1 MFTVTE
7 SGSGVCWNGWEE
19 RIMWVIWEITHIS
32 FSQTPAPMWIRFS
45 HLEDEGSTFLRNFE
59 HAPTKWCRNPKE
71 NYQLINNHC
80 ENMKNYIAGTCTM
93 EGWVGSISNVDM
105 LMERKIPACGKSK
118 TLESQPI
125 LLAELQW
132 IKNGMTIADIWKLLW
147 PSVIKKCKLWQ
158 SKNQTLETC
167 MFLSV
172 YRRFQWQCN
181 KAYTGIV
188 LCCFMQTCQWH
199 QWFKK
204 KHIWK
209 SVEQMTKY
217 VC

>member
-1 MFTVTE
+1 
-7 SGSGVCWNGWEE
+7 
-19 RIMWVIWEITHIS
+19 
-32 FSQTPAPMWIRFS
+32 
-45 HLEDEGSTFLRNFE
+45 
-59 HAPTKWCRNPKE
+59 
-71 NYQLINNHC
+71 
-80 ENMKNYIAGTCTM
+80 M

-172 YRRFQWQCN
+172 YRRFQ
-181 KAYTGIV
+181 
-188 LCCFMQTCQWH
+188 
-199 QWFKK
+199 
-204 KHIWK
+204 
-209 SVEQMTKY
+209 
-217 VC
+217 